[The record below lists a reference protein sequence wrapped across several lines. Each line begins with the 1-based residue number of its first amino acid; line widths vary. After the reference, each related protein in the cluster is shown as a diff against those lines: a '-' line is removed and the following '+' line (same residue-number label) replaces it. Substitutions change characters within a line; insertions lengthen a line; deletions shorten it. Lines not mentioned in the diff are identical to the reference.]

1 MTEFLNSYPWPG
13 NVRQLKN
20 ALYQALTLLEGEELT
35 PDMLRL
41 PLMDAHESAAEQWF
55 EGSLPEAT
63 KRFERLML
71 ERLYPLYPSSR
82 QLAQRLGLSH
92 TAVANKLRDYGLN
105 KTDAT

>member
-1 MTEFLNSYPWPG
+1 M
-13 NVRQLKN
+13 
-20 ALYQALTLLEGEELT
+20 
-35 PDMLRL
+35 L
-41 PLMDAHESAAEQWF
+41 PLMDAHESTAEQWF

-92 TAVANKLRDYGLN
+92 TAVANKLREYGLN
-105 KTDAT
+105 KAEPV